1 MPPKVAAASGNNV
14 IWLHKRSLAMLKKDL
29 ILRNPLRLVGKE
41 TGQALSEGEFGV
53 IIARA
58 GVGKTSFMVQLALD
72 SLLRHKN
79 VLHISLDQPVKKVCL
94 WYEEVFRHISEHYK
108 IDNTSELWD
117 TILPHRF
124 IMTFKEQVFTVP
136 RLEERLTDLTEQ
148 GIFFPQ
154 VVLIDGLS
162 FDDTVRDVLGELKI
176 LAREQ
181 GFPIWFTAMTYQA
194 DIPDK
199 DGVPSSVNHVSDLFE
214 TMVLLKPK
222 GRKIYVNLIGATEG
236 EISPSLVLDPST
248 LLIQDDREAAASK
261 K

>member
-1 MPPKVAAASGNNV
+1 MPHDVALAHGNNV
-14 IWLHKRSLAMLKKDL
+14 VWLHKRSLAMLKKDL
-29 ILRNPLRLVGKE
+29 ILRNPLRLVGKD

-53 IIARA
+53 VIARA
-58 GVGKTSFMVQLALD
+58 GVGKTSFLVQLALD

-94 WYEEVFRHISEHYK
+94 WYEEVFRHISEYYK

-154 VVLIDGLS
+154 VVLIDSLS
-162 FDDTVRDVLGELKI
+162 FDDTVREVLGELKI

-194 DIPDK
+194 DTPDK
-199 DGVPSSVNHVSDLFE
+199 DGIPSSISHVSDFFE
-214 TMVLLKPK
+214 TMVLLKPE
-222 GRKIYVNLIGATEG
+222 GRKIYVNLLGTSEG
-236 EISPSLVLDPST
+236 DRPSCLVLDPST
-248 LLIQDDREAAASK
+248 LLIQDEKEGGK